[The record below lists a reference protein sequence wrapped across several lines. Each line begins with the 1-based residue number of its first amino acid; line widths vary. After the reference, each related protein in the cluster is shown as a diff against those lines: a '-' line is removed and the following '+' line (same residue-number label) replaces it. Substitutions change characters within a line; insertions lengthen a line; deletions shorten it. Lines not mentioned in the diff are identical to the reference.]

1 MAARSRS
8 RHDPR
13 RASRRSNSIHVCVPR
28 APRRAHCRLGFAKA
42 SLTSLTREPDL
53 AYALTAITRARSS
66 LLFSHAGAVTIISP
80 AMRLR
85 RSRAAVTPGRCSSR
99 VRCAT
104 PLRASTSDLLLNARA
119 RTRIRTQRAR
129 RRRRTR
135 TRMHRTPS
143 SPSHTTRTFH
153 SWLRRRRVHTHGVP
167 AHPRRPRTPT
177 PAPRAR
183 SIVSSRTP

>member
-1 MAARSRS
+1 MIRGAHHAARTRYTF
-8 RHDPR
+8 
-13 RASRRSNSIHVCVPR
+13 VPLVPCC
-28 APRRAHCRLGFAKA
+28 ALLHAGFAKA
-42 SLTSLTREPDL
+42 SLLTSLTREPDL

-66 LLFSHAGAVTIISP
+66 LLLSHAGAVTIISP

-129 RRRRTR
+129 RRRRTHERACIAHLARHR
-135 TRMHRTPS
+135 TRHAHSTRGCGAGAFTHTA
-143 SPSHTTRTFH
+143 SP
-153 SWLRRRRVHTHGVP
+153 HTHGVP
-167 AHPRRPRTPT
+167 AHPRRL
-177 PAPRAR
+177 RAR
-183 SIVSSRTP
+183 EAL

>member
-66 LLFSHAGAVTIISP
+66 LLLSHAGAVTIISP

-129 RRRRTR
+129 RRRRTHERACIAHLARHR
-135 TRMHRTPS
+135 TRHAHSTRGCGAGAFTHTA
-143 SPSHTTRTFH
+143 SP
-153 SWLRRRRVHTHGVP
+153 HTHGVP
-167 AHPRRPRTPT
+167 AHPRRL
-177 PAPRAR
+177 RAR
-183 SIVSSRTP
+183 EAL